1 AEEVRLS
8 AIPELYAL
16 YEEERERDLKG
27 QPSLRGL
34 LEREVVDSGTSVY
47 TTPPKAEALVK
58 ALATPDARPAVRQVA
73 AKSLPE
79 MYHSLAGKELA
90 EKLTWASKDLRP
102 RIRASL
108 EQALLDTPP
117 EVQATVADSLDVCD
131 ALDRVDPDD
140 EVKRT
145 VYFRLNAAQLPS
157 QQYTLEVVQRAIAD
171 QFPALRARLTKLAT

>member
-1 AEEVRLS
+1 SGDGGGSPPPPSNPALRYVPLLRSEELLVRKRAAMTLIAIEQTRPPAIAAADVLVLMAPGVAPAMTQFMVNRAQEAMAEEVRLS

-73 AKSLPE
+73 AKSL
-79 MYHSLAGKELA
+79 
-90 EKLTWASKDLRP
+90 
-102 RIRASL
+102 
-108 EQALLDTPP
+108 
-117 EVQATVADSLDVCD
+117 
-131 ALDRVDPDD
+131 
-140 EVKRT
+140 
-145 VYFRLNAAQLPS
+145 
-157 QQYTLEVVQRAIAD
+157 
-171 QFPALRARLTKLAT
+171 